1 MGPILPAHA
10 CAGKPR
16 PFSVPELAL
25 TPADAARTVAPL
37 PADGLWA
44 EAFRVQRRGG
54 DVVAGLAGALATCGP
69 LAVGIALD
77 EPQVGVTAALGG
89 LNGALVTPR
98 GPLRDRVGWGLG
110 AALGYCA
117 SGAAAMAVQG
127 SVAASV
133 AAAFVVV
140 GLTAYMRTFGFT
152 GGLTG
157 FVIGAMFVILNGIPG
172 GSLDLGELLLWFA
185 LGSLGGVVLMV
196 AALARR
202 APPPSPDARPLV
214 TVLTEGAQRYIRAL
228 AEDRDLR
235 GHALRLASIIALT
248 TLIYRLLDLEH
259 GYWVPLTV
267 LAVLQPE
274 EHASRVRA
282 VQRAAGTLVATAAI
296 ALFVLATSAQWLIV
310 AAQGVAAFGLFTL
323 HSRSYYWLVVMITPT
338 ALLTFTAIDFQGDDI
353 ALERAAWSALG
364 ILVGLA
370 IAEAV
375 WQLMRL
381 RPPRGMDSREESASA
396 KRP

>member
-1 MGPILPAHA
+1 MPA
-10 CAGKPR
+10 
-16 PFSVPELAL
+16 E
-25 TPADAARTVAPL
+25 
-37 PADGLWA
+37 GLWA

-69 LAVGIALD
+69 LALGIALD
-77 EPQVGVTAALGG
+77 EPQIGVTAALGG
-89 LNGALVTPR
+89 LNGGLVTPR
-98 GPLRDRVGWGLG
+98 GPLRDRLGWGLG
-110 AALGYCA
+110 ATLGYCA
-117 SGAAAMAVQG
+117 SSTAAMALQG

-140 GLTAYMRTFGFT
+140 ALTAYMRTFGFT

-157 FVIGAMFVILNGIPG
+157 FVIGAMFVILSGVPA
-172 GSLDLGELLLWFA
+172 GSLDLGERVLWFA
-185 LGSLGGVVLMV
+185 LGALVGVVLMV
-196 AALARR
+196 TALARN
-202 APPPSPDARPLV
+202 APPPSPDARPLM
-214 TVLTEGAQRYIRAL
+214 TVLGEGVQQYIRAL
-228 AEDRDLR
+228 AEDRELR
-235 GHALRLASIIALT
+235 GHALRLASIVAVT
-248 TLIYRLLDLEH
+248 TLLYRLLDLQH

-282 VQRAAGTLVATAAI
+282 LQRAAGTLVATAAI
-296 ALFVLATSAQWLIV
+296 ALFALASSSQWLIV

-338 ALLTFTAIDFQGDDI
+338 ALLTFTAIDYQGDDL

-370 IAEAV
+370 IAEALWHFKGV
-375 WQLMRL
+375 PL
-381 RPPRGMDSREESASA
+381 PRGVDPRHESTSA
-396 KRP
+396 RRQ

>member
-1 MGPILPAHA
+1 
-10 CAGKPR
+10 
-16 PFSVPELAL
+16 L
-25 TPADAARTVAPL
+25 TPARAARTVAPL
-37 PADGLWA
+37 PAEGLWA

-69 LAVGIALD
+69 LALGIALD
-77 EPQVGVTAALGG
+77 EPQIGVTAALGG
-89 LNGALVTPR
+89 LNGALVIPR
-98 GPLRDRVGWGLG
+98 GRLRDRVGWGLG
-110 AALGYCA
+110 ATLGYCA

-133 AAAFVVV
+133 ASAFVVV

-152 GGLTG
+152 GSLTG
-157 FVIGAMFVILNGIPG
+157 FVIGVMFVILSGIPG
-172 GSLDLGELLLWFA
+172 GSLDLGERVLWFA
-185 LGSLGGVVLMV
+185 VGSLVGVALMV
-196 AALARR
+196 TALARD
-202 APPPSPDARPLV
+202 APPPSPDARPLL
-214 TVLTEGAQRYIRAL
+214 TVLTEGVRQYVRAL
-228 AEDRDLR
+228 ADDKELR
-235 GHALRLASIIALT
+235 GHALRLASIVALT
-248 TLIYRLLDLEH
+248 TLCYRLLDLQH

-282 VQRAAGTLVATAAI
+282 VQRAVGTLVATAAI
-296 ALFVLATSAQWLIV
+296 AVFVLASSAQWVIV
-310 AAQGVAAFGLFTL
+310 AGQGVAAFGLFTL

-338 ALLTFTAIDFQGDDI
+338 ALLTFTAIDYQGDEI

-375 WQLMRL
+375 WRFNGI
-381 RPPRGMDSREESASA
+381 RPPRGLYPRHGREPA
-396 KRP
+396 RRQ